1 MKKTCLYLGLICALS
16 AAASAAEFLCEDFD
30 SAPTGSVA
38 ALPGWT
44 RASWLGGITGRVA
57 DVNNSYSPSNI
68 LELDWNATASSA
80 VYTNF
85 NSTYTTNEHPVIRCS
100 AKILCANTNMF
111 FQLGLRNPGTGQF
124 LSFQTTNGYGVF
136 GFLYRDIVFVPLVPN
151 RFVDVTFFYNRSNNH
166 FRLDY
171 DWTNRLAWATN
182 GEGVGIATQFTQ
194 FVVSR
199 PIGTAGTTG
208 SLLVDDV
215 SVETFPAHVWAWWR
229 CTAEPYAHFAE
240 QIGSFLPT
248 YREGYADSARAG
260 SADPVWDGSADWRN
274 AGSTRQLRAG
284 PGQAALAL
292 PAVTDWTLETA
303 VRMPPD
309 TDFNT
314 FFDWGTNFGFNATS
328 AWIQIGYNSNGY
340 VNLRLRD
347 AQQGDVTYADLA
359 LRSYVPNGR
368 WQHLAVVKSNAQVSL
383 YVDYQ
388 FVTNRTLT
396 SVADGAYAF
405 PLPSQAAIGRT
416 LNNANTSPSNS
427 LIDEVRFSTKALDR
441 AEFLQP
447 GQPLIVEI
455 NGDALNND
463 PWPLTAKCVLGKSYH
478 LETSASCGPDADWQP
493 VPGSAFVSANT
504 FDFVDVPSTVPRTN
518 FVRLVRDN

>member
-1 MKKTCLYLGLICALS
+1 MKTTRLFLCLTLALVS
-16 AAASAAEFLCEDFD
+16 PVFAAEHLWTDFD
-30 SAPTGSVA
+30 ASPTGSVA
-38 ALPGWT
+38 NLPGWT
-44 RASWLGGITGRVA
+44 RASWLGGITARV
-57 DVNNSYSPSNI
+57 DNINYSHSPSNI
-68 LELDWNATASSA
+68 LELPWNATASSA

-100 AKILCANTNMF
+100 AKLATLNTNAY
-111 FQLGLRNPGTGQF
+111 FQLGLRNSSSGARLTFEG
-124 LSFQTTNGYGVF
+124 TNGYGTF
-136 GFLYRDIVFVPLVPN
+136 GTETHDVVFVPLVN
-151 RFVDVTFFYNRSNNH
+151 DRFVDVTFFYNRSNNH
-166 FRLDY
+166 YRLDY

-182 GEGVGIATQFTQ
+182 GEGTGIATQFTQ
-194 FVVSR
+194 FVVAR
-199 PIGTAGTTG
+199 PAGTGGTTG

-260 SADPVWDGSADWRN
+260 SADPVWDGTADYRN

-292 PAVTDWTLETA
+292 PAVTNWTLEAA
-303 VRMPPD
+303 VRMSPD
-309 TDFNT
+309 TDANT
-314 FFDWGTNFGFNATS
+314 FFDWGTNLGFNATS

-441 AEFLQP
+441 SEFLQP
-447 GQPLIVEI
+447 GQPLVVDIRG
-455 NGDALNND
+455 NALNND
-463 PWPLTAKCVLGKSYH
+463 PWPLTAKCVFGKTYH

-493 VPGSAFVSANT
+493 VPGSAFVSGGV
-504 FDFVDVPSTVPRTN
+504 FDLFDVPSTVPRTN